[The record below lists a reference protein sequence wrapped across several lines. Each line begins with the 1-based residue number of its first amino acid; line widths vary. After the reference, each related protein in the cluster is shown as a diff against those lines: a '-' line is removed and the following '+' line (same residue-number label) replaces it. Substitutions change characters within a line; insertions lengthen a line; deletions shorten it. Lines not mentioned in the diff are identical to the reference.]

1 MRETWTARRLS
12 HVQTLIWE
20 DIVGFLKETIM
31 WNNVGGYCGDF
42 EGDNVKMN
50 LAEQDRPPPP
60 RLKMSLSAAPPP
72 AGFLVST
79 RPPFKQNSLYFDCV
93 TLGGT
98 RNLWHTCHAWT
109 CYKYGWARNTG
120 GTCHAH
126 VVSRV
131 NVSHEWTCHIM
142 DAHEA

>member
-1 MRETWTARRLS
+1 MILPLTVPPSSIVPFCGCLNIARFLSLKRLNAGNMDCTQAVS
-12 HVQTLIWE
+12 RSDFDL
-20 DIVGFLKETIM
+20 
-31 WNNVGGYCGDF
+31 GGYCGDF

-60 RLKMSLSAAPPP
+60 PLKMNLSAAPPP

-98 RNLWHTCHAWT
+98 TNLWHTCHA
-109 CYKYGWARNTG
+109 
-120 GTCHAH
+120 
-126 VVSRV
+126 
-131 NVSHEWTCHIM
+131 
-142 DAHEA
+142 